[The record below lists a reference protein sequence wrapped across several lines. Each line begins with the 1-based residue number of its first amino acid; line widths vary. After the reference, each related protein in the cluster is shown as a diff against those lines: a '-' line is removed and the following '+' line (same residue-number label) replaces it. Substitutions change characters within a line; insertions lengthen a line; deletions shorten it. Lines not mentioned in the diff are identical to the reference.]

1 MCEHSGKRTWRDET
15 NGTTKPNTQ
24 HVTIFHPTNDPRWF
38 VDTFKCM
45 LGCVFKKIVDV
56 LVIVWMGLASL
67 PSFVHCTA
75 HSIVSS
81 LSRPLRLACC
91 VCLVHSVYSCYFFFV
106 VFFFLS
112 FLCLKFK
119 PTFFVYFFTNT
130 CAALNSLRLE
140 MRVRWRSAKGIEK
153 RTFTKLKQQ
162 K

>member
-24 HVTIFHPTNDPRWF
+24 HVTIFHPTNDPQWF

-45 LGCVFKKIVDV
+45 LGCVFKKIVNV

-91 VCLVHSVYSCYFFFV
+91 VCLVHSIILVT
-106 VFFFLS
+106 S
-112 FLCLKFK
+112 FLWSSFSSLFYAWNSNLLFLYISSPTHVQPSTHWDLKWEWDGEV
-119 PTFFVYFFTNT
+119 P
-130 CAALNSLRLE
+130 RE
-140 MRVRWRSAKGIEK
+140 
-153 RTFTKLKQQ
+153 
-162 K
+162 